1 MEEGRSA
8 GPWWPALALAA
19 VALLLRLLTAPTAV
33 DSLDAIL
40 FVRGLERYS
49 VMEARPHWP
58 GYPVYMAVGHV
69 LALIRGDAEAS
80 LRLVSILASSLSV
93 WPLMALVR
101 DWRLSAGSPSG
112 DAGRAAVMAG
122 LLWMFCPMSWLVG
135 TEIGSDPLG
144 LLMALIVLWLCSR
157 VAASASPKP
166 RPLLA
171 AGALAGLLL
180 GVRLPYGSLLLP
192 VGHALRRQALSPGE
206 RRRTGRILVAW
217 AVATMVPVMGWL
229 GWQLWKDG
237 ATFFEMAHLR
247 LAAHYG
253 NWTERVIANGNW
265 FARPASLARVILVD
279 GLGGW
284 WPGLPLTR
292 MVVTLGWAV
301 LLVSGLR
308 RLRTSA
314 VARAM
319 LALWALPYLTM
330 ILLFN
335 DVAFARYAFPLVA
348 GLCLLGGLGTP
359 AGQSLALWSMA
370 AMASLL
376 AAVAF
381 PLAWEHRSNP
391 LPGVQW
397 VRYLARH
404 ARPERSAVVITDQVP
419 VVSLIVEQYAP
430 EFPHALVSLSEMPA
444 VVAAREAEGRRVYS
458 TSPDPTAPQEWT
470 PIACF
475 ARNPLLQSRGPWEI
489 WLYEHGG
496 QPAPRRPSCRD

>member
-69 LALIRGDAEAS
+69 FELIRGDAEAS

-122 LLWMFCPMSWLVG
+122 LLWMLCPMSWLVG

-157 VAASASPKP
+157 VAASASPRP

-171 AGALAGLLL
+171 AGALAGVLL

-192 VGHALRRQALSPGE
+192 VVHALRRQATSAAE
-206 RRRTGRILVAW
+206 RHRTRRTLVLW
-217 AVATMVPVMGWL
+217 AVATMVPVAGWL
-229 GWQLWKDG
+229 GWQLWRDG

-253 NWTERVIANGNW
+253 NWTERVIAHGNW

-292 MVVTLGWAV
+292 MAVSYTHLTLPTI
-301 LLVSGLR
+301 LR
-308 RLRTSA
+308 
-314 VARAM
+314 V
-319 LALWALPYLTM
+319 
-330 ILLFN
+330 
-335 DVAFARYAFPLVA
+335 
-348 GLCLLGGLGTP
+348 
-359 AGQSLALWSMA
+359 
-370 AMASLL
+370 
-376 AAVAF
+376 
-381 PLAWEHRSNP
+381 
-391 LPGVQW
+391 
-397 VRYLARH
+397 
-404 ARPERSAVVITDQVP
+404 
-419 VVSLIVEQYAP
+419 
-430 EFPHALVSLSEMPA
+430 
-444 VVAAREAEGRRVYS
+444 
-458 TSPDPTAPQEWT
+458 
-470 PIACF
+470 
-475 ARNPLLQSRGPWEI
+475 
-489 WLYEHGG
+489 
-496 QPAPRRPSCRD
+496 